1 MRLSLHIPLIL
12 TTLLVPGKI
21 HAEELPV
28 LTSVSQ
34 IRFLSEKEAARG
46 YPVRLTAVITCK
58 RTGECWGFIQDSS
71 AAVGCLWS
79 SLGISEKAHP
89 GQEVA
94 LEGTTSAGDYI
105 PIVMADRMTVLR
117 DAAIPEAKPARLEDL
132 MTGLTDC
139 QRVEVRGIVRFVRPS
154 GPDCFELG
162 LATGG
167 GKLQVFV
174 SDPEPGKPELWVN
187 GMVRVTGICAGFFS
201 KNRQLYAIHL
211 NSSHTSDIVFEES
224 PPHDPYAAKSRSI
237 RSIMQFAPDSPPN
250 RMTKVSGTVVY
261 HMSNGSF
268 YLEDETGGV
277 EIQSIQKDHLAIG
290 DLVEV
295 LGFPAW
301 GEYTPRLEDAVFRR
315 VGNGQI
321 PRPTQVT
328 AEQLLVCEHDARL
341 VRLEGALVDQSRAG
355 DQHIFVIKSG
365 TELFNAS
372 IPSTDAPKPA
382 LTNGSLLS
390 LTGICRIHLGER
402 KSSKDIRASSFELF
416 LRRPADI
423 QVLREASWWTL
434 RRLLALLA
442 GVSILLGG
450 AMGWVSMLR
459 YRVRRQTAIISERLQ
474 AEASLKERS
483 RIARELH
490 DTVEQDL
497 AAVAMH
503 LNVVT
508 DHASK
513 LPVDVRESLHA
524 AFHQIR
530 RSQGNAHDAV
540 WDLRSTTLTE
550 NGLAA
555 ALGEFVN
562 LAADRMDG
570 VAEFILRGKERR
582 LPSVT
587 EHHLLRLCGEAINN
601 ALRHASPQHLTVSLE
616 YNDQAVFLLIQDD
629 GCGFNPDA
637 LNPGSDHFGILGMR
651 ERASKIGAR
660 LTLQSA
666 AGSGSLVKVELPY
679 DSLPFP
685 DEP

>member
-1 MRLSLHIPLIL
+1 MRLCLHIPLIL
-12 TTLLVPGKI
+12 ITLLVQGNI
-21 HAEELPV
+21 HAEELSV

-58 RTGECWGFIQDSS
+58 KPGESWGFIQDST
-71 AAVGCLWS
+71 AAVGCMWT
-79 SLGISEKAHP
+79 SLDVSEKGHA
-89 GQEVA
+89 GQEVT
-94 LEGTTSAGDYI
+94 LVGITSPGDYI
-105 PIVMADRMTVLR
+105 PIVKADHMTVLR
-117 DAAIPEAKPARLEDL
+117 DAPIPEAKPARLEDL

-139 QRVEVRGIVRFVRPS
+139 QRVEVRGIVRFVRPWA
-154 GPDCFELG
+154 PDSFELG

-167 GKLQVFV
+167 GKLHVLV
-174 SDPEPGKPELWVN
+174 GDPIPGKPELWVN
-187 GMVRVTGICAGFFS
+187 GVVRVTGICAGYFS
-201 KNRQLYAIHL
+201 KNRQLYGIHL
-211 NSSHTSDIVFEES
+211 DTPHASDITFEES
-224 PPHDPYAAKSRSI
+224 PRPDPYSAKSRSI

-250 RMTKVSGTVVY
+250 RMTKVCGTVV
-261 HMSNGSF
+261 HPISNRSF
-268 YLEDETGGV
+268 FLEDETGGL
-277 EIQSIQKDHLAIG
+277 EIQSNQKDPLAIG
-290 DLVEV
+290 DKVEV

-301 GEYTPRLEDAVFRR
+301 GEYTPLLEDSIFRR
-315 VGNGQI
+315 VGRGQFPI
-321 PRPTQVT
+321 PTKVT
-328 AEQLLVCEHDARL
+328 AEQLLGCEHDARL

-355 DQHIFVIKSG
+355 DRHIFVIKSG

-372 IPSTDAPKPA
+372 ISSADEPIPA

-390 LTGICRIHLGER
+390 LTGICRIHLSER
-402 KSSKDIRASSFELF
+402 KNGVETRASSFDLF
-416 LRRPADI
+416 LRGPADI
-423 QVLREASWWTL
+423 QVLREAPWWTL
-434 RRLLALLA
+434 RRLGSLLA
-442 GVSILLGG
+442 GVSLLLGG
-450 AMGWVSMLR
+450 AMGWVSLLR
-459 YRVRRQTAIISERLQ
+459 YRVRRQTAIIGERLQ

-508 DHASK
+508 DYASK
-513 LPVDVRESLHA
+513 LPASVRESLHA

-550 NGLAA
+550 KGLAS
-555 ALGEFVN
+555 ALSEFVN

-570 VAEFILRGKERR
+570 VAEFILRGTERR

-601 ALRHASPQHLTVSLE
+601 ALHHASPQHLAVSLE
-616 YNDQAVFLLIQDD
+616 YFDQAVLLLIQDD
-629 GCGFNPDA
+629 GCGFNPSA
-637 LNPGSDHFGILGMR
+637 LNPSSDHFGILGMR
-651 ERASKIGAR
+651 ERVAKIGGQ
-660 LTLQSA
+660 LSLQSA
-666 AGSGSLVKVELPY
+666 AGSGTLVRVELPY
-679 DSLPFP
+679 DSTTFP